1 MTLAGL
7 VLENLKRIP
16 LSGEIIVLNG
26 WRLEVVAVESN
37 RIERVLVSRLIDTSR
52 VLDGAAALGGGADG

>member
-26 WRLEVVAVESN
+26 WRLEVIAVASN